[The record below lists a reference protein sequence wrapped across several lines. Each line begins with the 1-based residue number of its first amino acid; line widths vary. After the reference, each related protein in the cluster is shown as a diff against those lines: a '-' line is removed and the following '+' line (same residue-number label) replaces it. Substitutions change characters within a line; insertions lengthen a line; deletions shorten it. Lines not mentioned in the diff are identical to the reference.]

1 MSIDISVIWFV
12 IIVFATLMYI
22 VMDGFDLGIGMLFSV
37 VHDGEERDVM
47 VNSVAPVWD
56 GNETWL
62 VLGGAGLFGAFPLA
76 YAVITDA
83 LVIPLTAMLIGL
95 IFRGVA
101 FEFRFKAVPSHRIF
115 WDYAF
120 AGGSLLATFSQGIV
134 VGAFINGF
142 AVADRRFAGST
153 LDWLTPFNL
162 FCGLGLVVAYL
173 LLGTTWLIMK
183 SEGALQQRMREL
195 TRKVLHGAD
204 GGDCGGQRLDAVG
217 LALRGGTLVYAA
229 QFLLVRAGANSGVGS
244 EPVDLAP
251 ERAPR
256 QPRPSLYPDAGPDI
270 PRLQRAGDQRLA
282 EHYSTAYLPVGCRCA
297 ALQPGIYAAGGAA
310 HYPGDPDVYR
320 LELLRLSRQSLRQR
334 GLSLSLI
341 RAGR

>member
-162 FCGLGLVVAYL
+162 FCGLG
-173 LLGTTWLIMK
+173 WWWPI
-183 SEGALQQRMREL
+183 
-195 TRKVLHGAD
+195 
-204 GGDCGGQRLDAVG
+204 CCW
-217 LALRGGTLVYAA
+217 
-229 QFLLVRAGANSGVGS
+229 
-244 EPVDLAP
+244 
-251 ERAPR
+251 APR
-256 QPRPSLYPDAGPDI
+256 G
-270 PRLQRAGDQRLA
+270 
-282 EHYSTAYLPVGCRCA
+282 
-297 ALQPGIYAAGGAA
+297 
-310 HYPGDPDVYR
+310 
-320 LELLRLSRQSLRQR
+320 
-334 GLSLSLI
+334 
-341 RAGR
+341 